1 MPCEWKRNVRYH
13 RRSPAPQRRS
23 ECRPRSRRRQTMERL
38 VQTLLAMADAE
49 IGPDEAQHRH
59 SIMHL
64 TTIIR
69 DMTGRIAE
77 ADDTTFAAIVREAAM
92 LIRSLQRRQADA
104 ARFTVH

>member
-1 MPCEWKRNVRYH
+1 
-13 RRSPAPQRRS
+13 
-23 ECRPRSRRRQTMERL
+23 MERL
-38 VQTLLAMADAE
+38 VQTLLAMAEVE

-59 SIMHL
+59 SIIHL

-92 LIRSLQRRQADA
+92 IRSLQRRRADA

>member
-1 MPCEWKRNVRYH
+1 MSDIIDDLLRL
-13 RRSPAPQRRS
+13 S
-23 ECRPRSRRRQTMERL
+23 EDPNADPRSRRRQTMERL
-38 VQTLLAMADAE
+38 VETLLAMADAE
-49 IGPDEAQHRH
+49 IGPDEVQHRH
-59 SIMHL
+59 SIIHL

-92 LIRSLQRRQADA
+92 LICSLQRRRADA